1 MEIYNEP
8 CLLKDNAVH
17 ETLHQNFSSKKL
29 TAYKVIFAS
38 SLGTY
43 AKEKR
48 HRSYN
53 MQQIGPDTE
62 FP

>member
-29 TAYKVIFAS
+29 TAYEVIFAS

-48 HRSYN
+48 HRS
-53 MQQIGPDTE
+53 
-62 FP
+62 